1 MKGAGVK
8 RIFAACAAA
17 ALAASAAPDCRA
29 ADGADDIFAEGGFF
43 VGCNYWAKNAGM
55 YMWSQWKPE
64 IVKSELAALA
74 ANGVTV
80 MRVFPLWSDFQP
92 LTGDCRAGGSYRS
105 FRFRDNRPLRT
116 RLRFSRSSLRQ
127 SEPVRVSGL
136 LPTLKEGPFRA
147 CG

>member
-1 MKGAGVK
+1 MSKFRSMRA
-8 RIFAACAAA
+8 AAA
-17 ALAASAAPDCRA
+17 ALAVLAAYAADCRA
-29 ADGADDIFAEGGFF
+29 ADKGEGIFAEGGFF

-55 YMWSQWKPE
+55 YMWSQWEPATVE
-64 IVKSELAALA
+64 AELAALA